1 MSSRDR
7 FTPTKNFRFQKFG
20 LRCRPNGSTGRVRW
34 QNFLLSRISFA
45 NKCMLDLAVFS
56 GLQRKFL
63 AQYRV
68 GENTGLL
75 HFNQLV
81 LVVVNNFRLVLNAT
95 LLSAFWCAVVL
106 PRKFWK
112 ICVLELLEYVSSG
125 DIGAD
130 DVRGGILFVP
140 STIYQEYGKY
150 VTLHFNNESE
160 LDLVDSTWSSDKRTH
175 CTASREEVLKV
186 CVRRVHTCARTH
198 GTEVLCS
205 ARYRSARI
213 MHFRLAGR
221 VRAGPSSRAQPQACS
236 RGDVRDC
243 ARFRAGV
250 LLRSLLRCRRWRQI
264 SPRSSS

>member
-1 MSSRDR
+1 MRTNDR

-45 NKCMLDLAVFS
+45 NKVKLDLAVFS

-63 AQYRV
+63 AQYQV

-112 ICVLELLEYVSSG
+112 ICFLELLEYVSSG
-125 DIGAD
+125 DIGAE

-150 VTLHFNNESE
+150 VTLHFNKETEPGRATKDTTVYS
-160 LDLVDSTWSSDKRTH
+160 LVINAPLPPTAQHLGPGSS
-175 CTASREEVLKV
+175 AVGIVVQQS
-186 CVRRVHTCARTH
+186 
-198 GTEVLCS
+198 
-205 ARYRSARI
+205 
-213 MHFRLAGR
+213 
-221 VRAGPSSRAQPQACS
+221 
-236 RGDVRDC
+236 
-243 ARFRAGV
+243 
-250 LLRSLLRCRRWRQI
+250 
-264 SPRSSS
+264 